1 MLQEAQAVGEGLG
14 DEMLCRE
21 RRMEKHHCTKHV
33 SKEAIVGADPPAPA
47 ILGTCVRDEFPR
59 QALPRFPIY
68 KIGSG
73 KKMIILSH
81 SKF

>member
-47 ILGTCVRDEFPR
+47 KP
-59 QALPRFPIY
+59 
-68 KIGSG
+68 SG
-73 KKMIILSH
+73 EWIPGRHQGCNLNWSR
-81 SKF
+81 